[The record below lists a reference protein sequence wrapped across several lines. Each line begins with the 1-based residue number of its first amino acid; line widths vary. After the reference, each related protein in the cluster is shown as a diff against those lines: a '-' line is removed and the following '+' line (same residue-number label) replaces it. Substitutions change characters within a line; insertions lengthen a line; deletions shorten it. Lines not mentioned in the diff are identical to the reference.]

1 MSKFVNTSPINLDP
15 KNNTQEFFN
24 NFFDQ
29 DVVISPAQDQTITAF
44 FERRTGN
51 KKAAEILAG
60 ALILSAS
67 TRGLEPLEVLQ
78 KIKSLDDI
86 DVDAYVA
93 FVYNLARVN
102 TSLVGI
108 VNRPPVSKYIT
119 RTILG

>member
-1 MSKFVNTSPINLDP
+1 MSKFVNTKPINLDP
-15 KNNTQEFFN
+15 KNNTSEFFN

-29 DVVISPAQDQTITAF
+29 EIIIGPAQDQTISAY

-51 KKAAEILAG
+51 KKSAEILAG
-60 ALILSAS
+60 ALILSSS
-67 TRGLEPLEVLQ
+67 TRGIDPLEVLE

-93 FVYNLARVN
+93 FIYNLARVN
-102 TSLVGI
+102 TSLVGV
-108 VNRPPVSKYIT
+108 VNRPPVSKYIV